1 MGRSVS
7 GSRQGAPSLG
17 VARLAVLNG
26 GFHVY
31 QIVEM
36 EDTVRIPPH
45 ELGENQDAVAQEL
58 VHRSFEGRLNK
69 KHGFTLLATD
79 IERLGEGRVIHGD
92 GAVYQRVK
100 FHALTFKPEV
110 GEVVEGTVCEVV
122 EFGAFVRFGPLDGL
136 LHMSQIMNDYL
147 NVDLGNERL
156 TGKET
161 GRYLGL
167 GDKVRARLV
176 TVSLNELSPR
186 ESKIGLTMRQPG
198 LGKVEWLEEDRNPDA
213 VKPQRAPRGPRGPPR
228 GRPREG

>member
-1 MGRSVS
+1 M
-7 GSRQGAPSLG
+7 
-17 VARLAVLNG
+17 
-26 GFHVY
+26 VY

-36 EDTVRIPPH
+36 EDTVRIPPN
-45 ELGENQDAVAQEL
+45 ELGEDQDAVAREL

-69 KHGFTLLATD
+69 KYGFTLLATD
-79 IERLGEGRVIHGD
+79 IQRLGEGRVIHGD

-100 FHALTFKPEV
+100 FNALAFKPDV

-161 GRYLGL
+161 GRWLGL

-198 LGKVEWLEEDRNPDA
+198 LGKIEWLAEDRDPDA
-213 VKPQRAPRGPRGPPR
+213 PKTPRAPRGGPRGPPR
-228 GRPREG
+228 ARREA

>member
-1 MGRSVS
+1 V
-7 GSRQGAPSLG
+7 
-17 VARLAVLNG
+17 
-26 GFHVY
+26 VY

-45 ELGENQDAVAQEL
+45 ELGEDQDAVAREL

-69 KHGFTLLATD
+69 KYGFTVLATD
-79 IERLGEGRVIHGD
+79 IQRIGEGRVIHGD

-100 FHALTFKPEV
+100 FNALAFKPEV

-161 GRYLGL
+161 GRWLAL

-198 LGKVEWLEEDRNPDA
+198 LGKIEWLVEDRDPDA
-213 VKPQRAPRGPRGPPR
+213 PKQPRAPRGPRGPPR
-228 GRPREG
+228 RPREA

>member
-1 MGRSVS
+1 M
-7 GSRQGAPSLG
+7 
-17 VARLAVLNG
+17 
-26 GFHVY
+26 Y

-45 ELGENQDAVAQEL
+45 ELGEDQDAVAQEL

-69 KHGFTLLATD
+69 KHGFTVLATD
-79 IERLGEGRVIHGD
+79 IERIGEGRVIHGD

-100 FHALTFKPEV
+100 FNALTFKPEV

-161 GRYLGL
+161 GRFLAL

-198 LGKVEWLEEDRNPDA
+198 LGKIEWLEEDRLPEG
-213 VKPQRAPRGPRGPPR
+213 QRPARPVRGGPRGPPR
-228 GRPREG
+228 GPPRKEA

>member
-1 MGRSVS
+1 M
-7 GSRQGAPSLG
+7 
-17 VARLAVLNG
+17 
-26 GFHVY
+26 VY

-45 ELGENQDAVAQEL
+45 ELGEDQDAVAREL

-69 KHGFTLLATD
+69 KYGFTLVATD
-79 IERLGEGRVIHGD
+79 IERIGEGRVIHGD

-100 FHALTFKPEV
+100 FNALAFKPEV

-161 GRYLGL
+161 GRWLGL

-198 LGKVEWLEEDRNPDA
+198 LGKIEWLVEDRDPNA
-213 VKPQRAPRGPRGPPR
+213 VKAPRAPRGPRGPPR
-228 GRPREG
+228 QRREA

>member
-1 MGRSVS
+1 M
-7 GSRQGAPSLG
+7 
-17 VARLAVLNG
+17 
-26 GFHVY
+26 Y

-45 ELGENQDAVAQEL
+45 LLGADQDEISRDL
-58 VHRSFEGRLNK
+58 VQRSFEGRLNK
-69 KHGFTLLATD
+69 KYGFTVLASGV
-79 IERLGEGRVIHGD
+79 ERLGEGRVIHGD

-100 FHALTFKPEV
+100 FNALSFKPEV

-161 GRYLGL
+161 GRSLAL
-167 GDKVRARLV
+167 GDRVRARLV
-176 TVSLNELSPR
+176 TVSLNVLSPR
-186 ESKIGLTMRQPG
+186 VSKIGLTMRQPG
-198 LGKVEWLEEDRNPDA
+198 LGKIEWLEEDRLPED
-213 VKPQRAPRGPRGPPR
+213 QRPVRAAPRGGGGGRATKRRG
-228 GRPREG
+228 GDA

>member
-1 MGRSVS
+1 
-7 GSRQGAPSLG
+7 
-17 VARLAVLNG
+17 
-26 GFHVY
+26 VY

-36 EDTVRIPPH
+36 EDTVRIPPN
-45 ELGENQDAVAQEL
+45 ELGEDQDAVAREL
-58 VHRSFEGRLNK
+58 VYRSFEGRLNK
-69 KHGFTLLATD
+69 KHGFTVLATD
-79 IERLGEGRVIHGD
+79 IQRLGEGRVIHGD

-100 FHALTFKPEV
+100 FNALTFKPEV

-161 GRYLGL
+161 GRWLGL

-198 LGKVEWLEEDRNPDA
+198 LGKLEWLEEDRLPEG
-213 VKPQRAPRGPRGPPR
+213 QRPARPMRGGGMRRPPR
-228 GRPREG
+228 RD

>member
-1 MGRSVS
+1 M
-7 GSRQGAPSLG
+7 
-17 VARLAVLNG
+17 
-26 GFHVY
+26 Y

-36 EDTVRIPPH
+36 EDTVRIPPN
-45 ELGENQDAVAQEL
+45 ELGEDQDAVAREL

-69 KHGFTLLATD
+69 KHGFTVLATD
-79 IERLGEGRVIHGD
+79 IQRVGEGRVIHGD

-100 FHALTFKPEV
+100 FSALTFKPEV

-161 GRYLGL
+161 GRWLGL

-198 LGKVEWLEEDRNPDA
+198 LGKIEWLEEDRLPEGQRPA
-213 VKPQRAPRGPRGPPR
+213 RPQRGPRGPPR
-228 GRPREG
+228 GPPRAPREG

>member
-1 MGRSVS
+1 M
-7 GSRQGAPSLG
+7 
-17 VARLAVLNG
+17 
-26 GFHVY
+26 Y

-36 EDTVRIPPH
+36 EDTVRIPPN
-45 ELGENQDAVAQEL
+45 ELGEDQDAVAREL

-69 KHGFTLLATD
+69 KHGFTVLATD
-79 IERLGEGRVIHGD
+79 VERIGEGRVIHGD
-92 GAVYQRVK
+92 GAVYQRVR
-100 FHALTFKPEV
+100 FNALSFKPEV

-161 GRYLGL
+161 GRFLTL

-198 LGKVEWLEEDRNPDA
+198 LGKLEWIEEDRDPDA
-213 VKPQRAPRGPRGPPR
+213 PRPAPRTGGGGRRGGPRR
-228 GRPREG
+228 D

>member
-1 MGRSVS
+1 V
-7 GSRQGAPSLG
+7 
-17 VARLAVLNG
+17 
-26 GFHVY
+26 VY

-36 EDTVRIPPH
+36 EDTVRIPPN
-45 ELGENQDAVAQEL
+45 ELGEDQDAVAREL

-69 KHGFTLLATD
+69 KHGFTLVATD
-79 IERLGEGRVIHGD
+79 IVRLGEGRVIHGD

-100 FHALTFKPEV
+100 FNALAFKPEV

-161 GRYLGL
+161 GRWVGL

-198 LGKVEWLEEDRNPDA
+198 LGKLDWLVEDRDPNA
-213 VKPQRAPRGPRGPPR
+213 VKAPRAPRGPRGPPR
-228 GRPREG
+228 QRREA

>member
-1 MGRSVS
+1 M
-7 GSRQGAPSLG
+7 
-17 VARLAVLNG
+17 
-26 GFHVY
+26 VY

-36 EDTVRIPPH
+36 EDTVRIPPN
-45 ELGENQDAVAQEL
+45 ELGEDQDAVAREL

-69 KHGFTLLATD
+69 KHGFTLVATD
-79 IERLGEGRVIHGD
+79 IVRLGEGRVIHGD

-100 FHALTFKPEV
+100 FNALAFKPEV

-161 GRYLGL
+161 GRWVGL

-198 LGKVEWLEEDRNPDA
+198 LGKLDWLVEDRDPNA
-213 VKPQRAPRGPRGPPR
+213 VKAPRAPRGPRGPPR
-228 GRPREG
+228 QRREA

>member
-1 MGRSVS
+1 MY
-7 GSRQGAPSLG
+7 
-17 VARLAVLNG
+17 
-26 GFHVY
+26 H
-31 QIVEM
+31 IVEM
-36 EDTVRIPPH
+36 EDTVRIPPDM
-45 ELGENQDAVAQEL
+45 LGGDQDEISRDL
-58 VHRSFEGRLNK
+58 VQHSFEGRLNK
-69 KHGFTLLATD
+69 KYGFTVLASD
-79 IERLGEGRVIHGD
+79 VERLGEGRVIHGD

-100 FHALTFKPEV
+100 FNALSFKPEV

-161 GRYLGL
+161 GRSLSL

-198 LGKVEWLEEDRNPDA
+198 LGKLDWLEEDRLPEEERPA
-213 VKPQRAPRGPRGPPR
+213 RAAPARSGR
-228 GRPREG
+228 GRKKGGDS

>member
-1 MGRSVS
+1 M
-7 GSRQGAPSLG
+7 
-17 VARLAVLNG
+17 
-26 GFHVY
+26 VY

-45 ELGENQDAVAQEL
+45 ELGEDQDAVAREL

-69 KHGFTLLATD
+69 KYGFTVLATN
-79 IERLGEGRVIHGD
+79 IERNGEGRVIHGD

-100 FHALTFKPEV
+100 FNALCFKPDV

-198 LGKVEWLEEDRNPDA
+198 LGKVEWLVEDRDPDA
-213 VKPQRAPRGPRGPPR
+213 PKQRAPRAPRRGPRG
-228 GRPREG
+228 G

>member
-1 MGRSVS
+1 M
-7 GSRQGAPSLG
+7 
-17 VARLAVLNG
+17 
-26 GFHVY
+26 VY

-36 EDTVRIPPH
+36 EDTVRIPPN
-45 ELGENQDAVAQEL
+45 ELGEDQDAVAREL

-69 KHGFTLLATD
+69 KYGFTLLATD
-79 IERLGEGRVIHGD
+79 IERIGEGRVIHGD

-100 FHALTFKPEV
+100 FHALSFKPEV

-161 GRYLGL
+161 GRWLGL

-198 LGKVEWLEEDRNPDA
+198 LGKIEWLVEDRDPNAP
-213 VKPQRAPRGPRGPPR
+213 KTPRAPRGPRGPPR
-228 GRPREG
+228 GARREA